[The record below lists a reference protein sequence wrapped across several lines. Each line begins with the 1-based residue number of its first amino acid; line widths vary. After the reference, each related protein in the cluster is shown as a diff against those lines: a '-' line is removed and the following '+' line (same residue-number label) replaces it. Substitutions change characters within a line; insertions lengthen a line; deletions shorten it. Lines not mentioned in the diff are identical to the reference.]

1 LKTSA
6 IVAGLSPL
14 QLETNKQTNTS
25 KRNFAVMQ
33 EQDDEDDDVDGGGD
47 HDHDAEKDD
56 VEEL

>member
-1 LKTSA
+1 
-6 IVAGLSPL
+6 L